1 MSSELPTEIETVPE
15 RPLPVV
21 PGESA
26 RYKMPPMHPEGR
38 KFAGIAAVA
47 VLVTGFIFN
56 LTTIA
61 WLLAG
66 LTVWIV
72 AFFRDPVRVTPTDPG
87 LIVSPADGLVSLI
100 TNVEPPRQLLGE
112 GGLAAGTCTRIS
124 VFMSVFDVHVNRSPI
139 AGTCTRI
146 VYVPGKFLNADLDK
160 ASDDNERQYFIVEDA
175 AGTRVAFT
183 QIAGLVAR
191 RIMKFI
197 EPGAKLTVG
206 ERVGL
211 IRFGSRVDVYLPAG
225 YVPAVIVGQRAI
237 AGETVLARLGESL
250 SLPRGSAQ

>member
-1 MSSELPTEIETVPE
+1 MSELPTEIETIPE
-15 RPLPVV
+15 QPLPIV

-38 KFAGIAAVA
+38 KFVGIAAVA
-47 VLVTGFIFN
+47 VLVTGFVLN
-56 LTTIA
+56 LSAIA
-61 WLLAG
+61 WLLTG
-66 LTVWIV
+66 LTVWIA
-72 AFFRDPVRVTPTDPG
+72 AFFRDPVRVTSTDPG

-100 TNVEPPRQLLGE
+100 TTVEPPRQLAGE
-112 GGLAAGTCTRIS
+112 GGLPPGPCVRVS
-124 VFMSVFDVHVNRSPI
+124 VFMSVFDVHINRSPI

-175 AGTRVAFT
+175 VGTRVAFT

-191 RIMKFI
+191 RIMRFI
-197 EPGAKLTVG
+197 EPGTRLTVG
-206 ERVGL
+206 ERIGL

-225 YVPAVIVGQRAI
+225 YVPAVIVGQRAT
-237 AGETVLARLGESL
+237 AGETILARLGEGL
-250 SLPRGSAQ
+250 TLPRGIAQ

>member
-1 MSSELPTEIETVPE
+1 MSELPTEIETIPE
-15 RPLPVV
+15 QPLPIV

-26 RYKMPPMHPEGR
+26 RYKIPPMHPEGR
-38 KFAGIAAVA
+38 KFVGIAAVA
-47 VLVTGFIFN
+47 VLVTGFVFN
-56 LTTIA
+56 LSAIA

-66 LTVWIV
+66 LTVWIA
-72 AFFRDPVRVTPTDPG
+72 AFFRDPVRVSQVDPG
-87 LIVSPADGLVSLI
+87 LIISPADGLVSLI
-100 TNVEPPRQLLGE
+100 TSVEPPRQLAGE
-112 GGLAAGTCTRIS
+112 GGLPPGPCTRIS

-191 RIMKFI
+191 RIMRFI
-197 EPGAKLTVG
+197 EPGSKLTVG
-206 ERVGL
+206 ERIGL

-225 YVPAVIVGQRAI
+225 YVPAVIVGQRAT
-237 AGETVLARLGESL
+237 AGETILARIGEAV

>member
-1 MSSELPTEIETVPE
+1 MSELPTEFETVPE
-15 RPLPVV
+15 TPLAVV

-26 RYKMPPMHPEGR
+26 RYRFPPMHPEGR
-38 KFAGIAAVA
+38 KFVGIAGIA
-47 VLVTGFIFN
+47 VLVCGFIIGWES
-56 LTTIA
+56 LA

-66 LTVWIV
+66 LTVWIA
-72 AFFRDPVRVTPTDPG
+72 AFFRDPVRVTPSEPG
-87 LIVSPADGLVSLI
+87 VLVSPADGLVSLI
-100 TNVEPPRQLLGE
+100 TSVEPPRQLTGD
-112 GGLAAGTCTRIS
+112 GGIGPGPVIRVS

-175 AGTRVAFT
+175 GGTRVAFT

-191 RIMKFI
+191 RILKFI
-197 EPGAKLTVG
+197 DEGAKLTAG

-225 YVPAVIVGQRAI
+225 YAPAVIVGQRAI
-237 AGETVLARLGESL
+237 AGETILARVAETI
-250 SLPRGSAQ
+250 SLPRGTAQ